1 MDRAPPDDPGSTT
14 GTPPPTPPR
23 TRAEQRIADLGATPN
38 LQAEVERLTAE
49 LARLEQET
57 ADAKAGWQRAAADLA
72 NYRRRTEQEKAERMG
87 LASDILLLKV
97 LSVADDLDLAIEH
110 VPPEADG
117 SPWIAGITAI
127 DRKLRAVLVS
137 EGVTEMDTEGVPF
150 DPREHEA
157 VSYEDSTDLPDGTVL
172 RELQRG
178 YRVRDR
184 VLRPAL
190 VAVARNDQ
198 TQLRTTKTHTRVRQ
212 RPEQG
217 VD

>member
-1 MDRAPPDDPGSTT
+1 MNDRTNGAPTGPGGPAAPDDPASAA
-14 GTPPPTPPR
+14 GTPSNAPR
-23 TRAEQRIADLGATPN
+23 TRAEQRIADLGAAPDR
-38 LQAEVERLTAE
+38 ASEVERLATE
-49 LARLEQET
+49 LARVEQEA

-72 NYRRRTEQEKAERMG
+72 NYRRRTEQEKAERLG
-87 LASDILLLKV
+87 LASDVLLLKV

-110 VPPEADG
+110 VPAESQG

-127 DRKLRAVLVS
+127 DRKLRAVLES
-137 EGVTEMDTEGVPF
+137 EGVTAMEAEGQPF

-157 VSYEDSTDLPDGTVL
+157 VSHEDAADVPDGTVL

-178 YRVRDR
+178 YRIRDR

-198 TQLRTTKTHTRVRQ
+198 
-212 RPEQG
+212 RP
-217 VD
+217 